1 MPVELTH
8 QGATRLHRATRTAR
22 VSTPPDLPL
31 RWVTPPGWARAVLRE
46 PLKLLGDHAHLER
59 KAASNA
65 LELLTRWPGHAEPT
79 DWSGILAAVARDE
92 AQHLH
97 AVTRLL
103 NARGGQLPR
112 VHRNPY
118 ANALHAHVR
127 RGQGSREL
135 LDRLLVAALIEA
147 RSCERFALLARD
159 GGDAD
164 LSAFFASLHGS
175 ELGHYRIFLHLADKV
190 VDVEER
196 ERRWS
201 VLLEAEA
208 EVIRSEAP
216 GPRIH
221 SGPGS

>member
-1 MPVELTH
+1 MRDASASAP
-8 QGATRLHRATRTAR
+8 G
-22 VSTPPDLPL
+22 DLPL
-31 RWVTPPGWARAVLRE
+31 RWATPSGWARAALHD
-46 PLKLLGDHAHLER
+46 PLSLLGDHAHLER

-65 LELLTRWPGHAEPT
+65 LELLTRWPAHAAPA

-103 NARGGQLPR
+103 NARGGELPR

-118 ANALHAHVR
+118 ASGLHAHVR

-147 RSCERFALLARD
+147 RSCERFALLAGD
-159 GGDAD
+159 GGDAE

-175 ELGHYRIFLHLADKV
+175 ELGHYRIFLHLAAGV
-190 VDVEER
+190 VTPGER
-196 ERRWS
+196 DRRWS
-201 VLLEAEA
+201 ELLDVEADL
-208 EVIRSEAP
+208 IRSQAA

-221 SGPGS
+221 SGPTP

>member
-1 MPVELTH
+1 MSVERKS
-8 QGATRLHRATRTAR
+8 QGVGARARATRDVR
-22 VSTPPDLPL
+22 VLAPGELPL
-31 RWVTPPGWARAVLRE
+31 RWATPSGWARSALHE
-46 PLKLLGDHAHLER
+46 PLSLLGDHAHLER

-65 LELLTRWPGHAEPT
+65 LELLTRWPSHAGSA
-79 DWSGILAAVARDE
+79 DWCGILAAVARDE

-103 NARGGQLPR
+103 NARGGELPR

-118 ANALHAHVR
+118 ASGLHAHVR

-147 RSCERFALLARD
+147 RSCERFALLAAD
-159 GGDAD
+159 DGDAE

-175 ELGHYRIFLHLADKV
+175 ELGHYRIFLHLAGSV
-190 VDVEER
+190 VTPEER
-196 ERRWS
+196 DHRWS
-201 VLLEAEA
+201 ELLDAEA
-208 EVIRSEAP
+208 DVIRAQVA

-221 SGPGS
+221 SGPPS